1 MTRPNKIRKIC
12 LEPNTLF
19 FKPRGLPL
27 KQLEVIK
34 LTLDEL
40 EAVRLCYHENFYQDE
55 AAREMDISRQ
65 TLGRI
70 LNSANRKIADFLVNG
85 RALKIEG
92 GNVKIAS
99 EPARKNILI
108 HKEKNIRR
116 RGCEYKKNSAGDQ

>member
-12 LEPNTLF
+12 LEPNILF
-19 FKPRGLPL
+19 FKPRGIPL
-27 KQLEVIK
+27 KQLEIIQ

-40 EAVRLCYHENFYQDE
+40 EAVRLCYHERYYQNE

-85 RALKIEG
+85 QALKIEG
-92 GNVKIAS
+92 GNVKVAS
-99 EPARKNILI
+99 EQTRKNVSI
-108 HKEKNIRR
+108 HRGKNIRR
-116 RGCEYKKNSAGDQ
+116 RNCEYKKNRAGNQ